1 MDYKKLSSIFKWHK
15 WPMPKNVKIL
25 SVYEFIAYILVLVA
39 CLTIYNMVHRVPVI
53 KYTFHTECIHRNDED
68 KAKTNHTMISVRKPM
83 SHVYDNG
90 DPYGSVLISRILTE
104 DSLCNVKNS
113 QDADSL
119 FNFYKEKIAIN
130 IDKDSIPSIFYS
142 RVESSNSL
150 KDISNYANK
159 DWIINDK
166 YTLRRTFYD
175 DINKVIVTENY
186 SPANML
192 EIKDGDLSLPFSR
205 PTWHSL
211 YDISQS
217 YYEVYVEYADG
228 ETELSMNF
236 LGVTELSK
244 MNHEADE
251 YTMSSFTMH
260 TGPNYWLLN
269 FHAFY
274 KELESKQNSRLFI
287 ISAIFSTLIAVLVT
301 FIVLSLYKITRNIKQ
316 ESMMYYKKKE
326 EERSKK
332 DDESSDQTKKEQN

>member
-1 MDYKKLSSIFKWHK
+1 MDYKILSSIFKWHK
-15 WPMPKNVKIL
+15 WPMPKNIKIL
-25 SVYEFIAYILVLVA
+25 SLYEFIAYILVLVA

-90 DPYGSVLISRILTE
+90 NPYGSVLISRILTK
-104 DSLCNVKNS
+104 DNLGYVSNS
-113 QDADSL
+113 RAADSL
-119 FNFYKEKIAIN
+119 FNFYKEKIAKN
-130 IDKDSIPSIFYS
+130 IDEALIPSIFYS

-150 KDISNYANK
+150 EDVSNYVNK
-159 DWIINDK
+159 DWVIVDSI
-166 YTLRRTFYD
+166 YTLYRSYYD
-175 DINKVIVTENY
+175 DKNKVIVAENY
-186 SPANML
+186 SPSELL
-192 EIKDGDLSLPFSR
+192 EIGDKNLSLPFSR
-205 PTWHSL
+205 PSWHSL

-217 YYEVYVEYADG
+217 YYEIYVEYADG

-244 MNHEADE
+244 MNLEPDK
-251 YTMSSFTMH
+251 YTMSSFKMH
-260 TGPNYWLLN
+260 TGPCMLLN

-287 ISAIFSTLIAVLVT
+287 ISAVFSTLIAILVT

-316 ESMMYYKKKE
+316 EGMMYYKKME
-326 EERSKK
+326 EEKSKK
-332 DDESSDQTKKEQN
+332 NDDNSDETEKEQN